1 MLATLNSNMSIE
13 AIAGSIH
20 MSKKQFLRLLK
31 RATGTTPHS
40 WRLREKVRGS
50 RRDLLKQNR
59 WQRTPFA
66 R

>member
-1 MLATLNSNMSIE
+1 
-13 AIAGSIH
+13 
-20 MSKKQFLRLLK
+20 MSKKQFPRLFK